1 MCVLRG
7 LAGGSKESS
16 WRDPP
21 RGLWEVTRPPVPPLH
36 CNRLL
41 VCESLSSTF
50 DSSLYNSQGVSRT
63 SLRCSAEIFFSAS
76 GALFCSC
83 VFFFFPIL
91 PSPGRRTA
99 GSYFS

>member
-1 MCVLRG
+1 MCSEG
-7 LAGGSKESS
+7 FGGGSKESS
-16 WRDPP
+16 WRAPP

-76 GALFCSC
+76 RALFCSC